1 MSRQDKWSLVIVTCY
16 LILAEVCYFA
26 CHTFGKFPACQL
38 DSIVAIMK
46 PGPYFWTMVIAV
58 GICSMWLLK
67 QDSNY
72 SFLLKRGGRRQ
83 MLFNQWKRNVFVAVW
98 LSSVLVIGTMFFY
111 SDLRLNNWD
120 VMDSV
125 YYTQTGLT
133 TEQNTVLLFVVLWL
147 INIFRCFV
155 MQGVLTLVWWSGYN
169 LLIVI
174 LPLCAVSVFEMIF
187 YNPAIF
193 LRRFT
198 LDYPVWI
205 HKNLLGN
212 MALYGAIWLLVL
224 VVLSFVVS
232 CKREFYGNEA

>member
-1 MSRQDKWSLVIVTCY
+1 
-16 LILAEVCYFA
+16 
-26 CHTFGKFPACQL
+26 
-38 DSIVAIMK
+38 
-46 PGPYFWTMVIAV
+46 
-58 GICSMWLLK
+58 
-67 QDSNY
+67 
-72 SFLLKRGGRRQ
+72 
-83 MLFNQWKRNVFVAVW
+83 MLFNQWKRNAFVAVW
-98 LSSVLVIGTMFFY
+98 LSSVLVIGTMFFN

-169 LLIVI
+169 LLIGI